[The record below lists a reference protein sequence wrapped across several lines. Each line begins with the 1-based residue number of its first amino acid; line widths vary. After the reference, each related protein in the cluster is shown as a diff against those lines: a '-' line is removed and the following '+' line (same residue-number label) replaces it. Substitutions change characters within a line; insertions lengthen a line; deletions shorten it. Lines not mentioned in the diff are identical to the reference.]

1 MALSPSWMWR
11 QCDDLG
17 HIWAPIWWWEE
28 KAPKG
33 DDIVREV
40 GPCQPMLQLHCRP
53 KQASSHNKLHFL
65 TSTQAITQEAL
76 NYTKSDKKLQKLF
89 FNIFQRHLTAG
100 IPHLWHIKITAPE
113 STDIMYT
120 SRNLAIVPCSLS
132 LAGNTTRTGRIVG
145 IIATSVVENQEFI
158 ARDTFKIRSTF
169 IVVPV
174 RSFRH
179 EFVARLATSH
189 AIGPSIRR
197 RSQRHNAC
205 VDTHSSLVLSHNG
218 LLKVDKQVL
227 PSFRTYQK

>member
-1 MALSPSWMWR
+1 MSADVATSLQTKTSLISQQTPFLNVHASNYPGSLKLHKNGQEVAKALLQHLPETPDGRYSPSVA
-11 QCDDLG
+11 
-17 HIWAPIWWWEE
+17 H
-28 KAPKG
+28 
-33 DDIVREV
+33 
-40 GPCQPMLQLHCRP
+40 
-53 KQASSHNKLHFL
+53 
-65 TSTQAITQEAL
+65 
-76 NYTKSDKKLQKLF
+76 
-89 FNIFQRHLTAG
+89 
-100 IPHLWHIKITAPE
+100 KITATE

-158 ARDTFKIRSTF
+158 ARDTFKIRSTC